1 MMKTRSLAVLIGCA
15 LSILLVNLQPPAQAQ
30 DQNAFAK
37 LAPWVVEHTKDNQA
51 AEFLVVFGEQ
61 ADLSGAAQLAT
72 KEEKGNFVF
81 KALLNKAQATQGPT
95 LDWLKANG
103 IEHQSFYIVNM
114 ILVKGT
120 LDVALALAARPE
132 VARIEGNPLI
142 HNQLIV
148 NSNAASPVRQPNVVE
163 AIEPGINYTMAPQV
177 WAMGFT
183 GQGAVVGGADTGY
196 RWDHNALKPHYRG
209 WNGSTANHNFNWHDS
224 IHTGESTGNPCGYD
238 TAAPCD
244 DDGHGTHT
252 VGTATGDD
260 GAGNQIGMAPGA
272 KWIGCRNMDRGAG
285 TPGRYA
291 ECFQFYLAPYA
302 IGGTPAQGDP
312 TKAPDVT
319 TNSWGCPASEGCNST
334 TWNIIQSAIQADRA
348 AGIVTVVAAGNS
360 GSSCSTV
367 SDAPSFFSNVLSVG
381 ALSTGTDSIASFSSR
396 GPVTADGSNRIK
408 PDISAPGTSTRSSFN
423 SSISSYASL
432 SGTSMATPHVAGAV
446 ALLVSA
452 QPKLKGQVA
461 TIEGILEDSAV
472 HINSTSCSSNGTP
485 NNVFGYGRLNVK
497 AATDMALTVASP
509 QSLAFSATGAEGAL
523 TVSAPGTSN
532 WTATTSDS
540 WITIINGSGT
550 GNGTINFAVRD
561 NPDGRFRVGTITLAR
576 RSYTIRQEGLDSGAC
591 SYTLSPPFQSFGG
604 LGGNGSFSV
613 LTSEECIW
621 SAQANVSWITITS
634 DNGGVGNGTLTFT
647 VAANGS
653 GVARK
658 GMITVGNQVF
668 TVKQK

>member
-1 MMKTRSLAVLIGCA
+1 MIKIRSLAVLMGCT
-15 LSILLVNLQPPAQAQ
+15 LSILLLNVQPPAQAQ

-103 IEHQSFYIVNM
+103 IEHQSFYVVNM
-114 ILVKGT
+114 IWVKGN

-142 HNQLIV
+142 HNQLIA
-148 NSNAASPVRQPNVVE
+148 NANAASPVRQPSVVE
-163 AIEPGINYTMAPQV
+163 AIEPGINNTQAPQV
-177 WAMGFT
+177 WALGFT

-209 WNGSTANHNFNWHDS
+209 WNGSTADHNFNWHDS
-224 IHTGESTGNPCGYD
+224 IHSSTGSCAGNS
-238 TAAPCD
+238 TQPCD
-244 DDGHGTHT
+244 DNGHGTHT

-272 KWIGCRNMDRGAG
+272 KWIGCRNMDQGNG
-285 TPGRYA
+285 TPATYT
-291 ECFQFYLAPYA
+291 ECFQFFLAPYPL
-302 IGGTPAQGDP
+302 GGTPAQGDP

-319 TNSWGCPASEGCNST
+319 TNSWGCPASEGCNAG
-334 TWNIIQSAIQADRA
+334 TWGVIQQAIQAHRA

-367 SDAPSFFSNVLSVG
+367 SDAPSFFPEVFTVG
-381 ALSTGTDSIASFSSR
+381 ALNTGTDTIASFSSR

-408 PDISAPGTSTRSSFN
+408 PDISAPGTNTRSATRTSATA
-423 SSISSYASL
+423 YASL

-446 ALLVSA
+446 ALLISA
-452 QPKLKGQVA
+452 QPKLRGQVA
-461 TIEGILEDSAV
+461 TIEGIFEDSAA
-472 HINSTSCSSNGTP
+472 HLNSTSCSSSGIP

-497 AATDMALTVASP
+497 AAADMALTVASP
-509 QSLAFSATGAEGAL
+509 RSLAFSATGAEGAL
-523 TVSAPGTSN
+523 TVSAPATSN
-532 WTATTSDS
+532 WTATTGDS
-540 WITIINGSGT
+540 WITIIGGNGI

-576 RSYTIRQEGLDSGAC
+576 RNYTIRQEGLDSGAC
-591 SYTLSPPFQSFGG
+591 SYTLSPSFQTFGG

-621 SAQANVSWITITS
+621 SAQSNVSWITITS
-634 DNGGVGNGTLTFT
+634 DNGGISNGTLTFT
-647 VAANGS
+647 VAANGP
-653 GVARK
+653 GAARK

-668 TVKQK
+668 TIKQK